1 MCLQLPGM
9 MLVAEDTMINKIQ
22 SLIKISFS
30 SRGETKPGNSV
41 LGSVT
46 GIFGGGHARVS
57 SLRDQRGYFG
67 GYATSL
73 C

>member
-1 MCLQLPGM
+1 MCLQLPGV

-46 GIFGGGHARVS
+46 GGGHARVS